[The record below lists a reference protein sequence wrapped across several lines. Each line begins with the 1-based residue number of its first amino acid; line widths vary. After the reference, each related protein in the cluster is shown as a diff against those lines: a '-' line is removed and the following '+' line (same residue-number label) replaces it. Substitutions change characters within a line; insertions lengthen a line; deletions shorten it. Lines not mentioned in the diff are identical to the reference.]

1 MLQYFKDT
9 LRYVKLF
16 GALKSILKHG
26 GVAVPDSKAGALHGH
41 RLPAAESKPAPE
53 GWEWRG
59 GPRGRG
65 EHGAARRRQPARHC
79 AMHRRAAGPGCYTA
93 QLVAGCLGTSAPLGD
108 YEPGTWG
115 RGDRGHPEAVTNPNS
130 AAGSQPAGLY
140 GRNPG
145 EPPHCFAPS

>member
-1 MLQYFKDT
+1 MLHYFKDT

-26 GVAVPDSKAGALHGH
+26 GVAVPDSKAGALHQH

-65 EHGAARRRQPARHC
+65 ERGAARRRQPAPSLRH
-79 AMHRRAAGPGCYTA
+79 APRDQAVTLHSSW
-93 QLVAGCLGTSAPLGD
+93 LGAWAPPHPWGI
-108 YEPGTWG
+108 TNRG
-115 RGDRGHPEAVTNPNS
+115 RGDKVTGDTQNLS
-130 AAGSQPAGLY
+130 
-140 GRNPG
+140 
-145 EPPHCFAPS
+145 

>member
-26 GVAVPDSKAGALHGH
+26 GVAVPDSKAGALHRH

-65 EHGAARRRQPARHC
+65 EHGAARRRQPAPSLRHAPQSSRTRLLHC
-79 AMHRRAAGPGCYTA
+79 TARGWVPGHLHTPGG
-93 QLVAGCLGTSAPLGD
+93 LRTGDVGT
-108 YEPGTWG
+108 
-115 RGDRGHPEAVTNPNS
+115 R
-130 AAGSQPAGLY
+130 
-140 GRNPG
+140 
-145 EPPHCFAPS
+145 

>member
-26 GVAVPDSKAGALHGH
+26 GVAVPDSKAGALHRH

-59 GPRGRG
+59 GPRGRD
-65 EHGAARRRQPARHC
+65 ERGAARRRQPAPSLRHVLQSSGT
-79 AMHRRAAGPGCYTA
+79 RTA
-93 QLVAGCLGTSAPLGD
+93 QLVAGCLGTSTPLGD
-108 YEPGTWG
+108 YKPGTWG
-115 RGDRGHPEAVTNPNS
+115 QGDRGHPEAVTNPNS